1 MEGVASLWRNG
12 PRAAAERTLNPPMST
27 PAPSDMTLQ
36 AAVDWFV
43 RLQGD
48 SDLETWI
55 GFQAWLEAD
64 SANARAYDTVEA
76 LWVDI
81 EEAPPSRES
90 RAATTSDNV
99 VPLPPRRA
107 AKSPRRGLWI
117 GVGGA
122 VAAALAVA
130 IALPAL
136 MKPGYEDYATAK
148 GQIRRIALADGSK
161 VTLGAAS
168 TLRVRLGKTQR
179 DVVLVDGE
187 AAFDVAHQPSR
198 PFVVAAGD
206 REIRVLGTE
215 FNVLNHGD
223 RLDVTVRRGLV
234 AVSGDGQ
241 SVQVA
246 KGQKLTHAKGSAI
259 SPIKAVDPEAE
270 FAWSKGQL
278 IYRDAPLSEVV
289 ADINRY
295 VATPISVDPSAASV
309 KFSGVLSIDEE
320 AAMIRRLELF
330 APVVSQPGSGQIVLK
345 AKTARP

>member
-1 MEGVASLWRNG
+1 LEGVASLWRNG
-12 PRAAAERTLNPPMST
+12 PRAASERTLNPPMST
-27 PAPSDMTLQ
+27 PAPSDLTLQ

-55 GFQAWLEAD
+55 AFQAWLEAD
-64 SANARAYDTVEA
+64 AANARAYDTVEA

-81 EEAPPSRES
+81 EEAPPSREPHVV
-90 RAATTSDNV
+90 AASDNV
-99 VPLPPRRA
+99 VPLAPRRA
-107 AKSPRRGLWI
+107 AKPPQRGLWI
-117 GVGGA
+117 GGA
-122 VAAALAVA
+122 IAAALAVT

-136 MKPGYEDYATAK
+136 MKPGYQDYATAK
-148 GQIRRIALADGSK
+148 GQIRKITLADGSK
-161 VTLGAAS
+161 VTLGAAT

-179 DVVLVDGE
+179 DAVLVDGE

-246 KGQKLTHAKGSAI
+246 KGQKLTHAKGAAI

-330 APVVSQPGSGQIVLK
+330 APVVSQPGPGQIVLK